1 MSNSNNCDEF
11 AELLDA
17 YHDAELSGSDLKM
30 VEEHLCSCKVCQNK
44 LAQLT
49 SLAAQLSSLPVVEP
63 SRDIVGSMEFN
74 FDFDFE
80 PSFEFSGADSA
91 MHGGERLDAYHD
103 GELTNEESIQ
113 LERHIASCADC
124 AQKLS
129 QIDKIVR
136 NIQQIPQITPKRDLV
151 SELDFN
157 CEPFI
162 PLLDAYLDGELSS
175 DEKTQVEQHISRCAV
190 CSEILAKTANLISGL
205 KSLPVLNPARD
216 IVGTLNLPAEI
227 TASTVSILP
236 AESLPSNKIVP
247 MKKSVWAGLGAI
259 AAAAAVLL
267 FAVNQ
272 QVIVPS
278 STVANRPTT
287 QHDQSPSILADRTAP
302 SEQVQVAAT
311 TQPGSS
317 EASEATNTDTSW
329 PIDTKSNLVAN
340 AEQGAN
346 TAAKTNNAGSKSTV
360 PQATG
365 THSAIQEVPAPAAL
379 ASIQDTSFNEL
390 ASLETNEGVADALG
404 IATDEDG
411 LYDIKI

>member
-17 YHDAELSGSDLKM
+17 YHDAELSGSDLKR
-30 VEEHLCSCKVCQNK
+30 VEEHLSSCKGCQNK

-74 FDFDFE
+74 FDFE
-80 PSFEFSGADSA
+80 PSFEFSSADSA

-103 GELTNEESIQ
+103 GELTKEESIQ
-113 LERHIASCADC
+113 LERHIANCADC

-136 NIQQIPQITPKRDLV
+136 NIKHIPQIAPKRDLV

-157 CEPFI
+157 CEPII
-162 PLLDAYLDGELSS
+162 PLLDAYLDSELSS
-175 DEKTQVEQHISRCAV
+175 DEKTQVEQHISRCAI
-190 CSEILAKTANLISGL
+190 CSATLARTANLIGGL

-236 AESLPSNKIVP
+236 AERTSANKIVP
-247 MKKSVWAGLGAI
+247 LKKSVWTGLGAV

-278 STVANRPTT
+278 NTVSKRSTT
-287 QHDQSPSILADRTAP
+287 QHDQGPSIVADRAAP
-302 SEQVQVAAT
+302 FEQAQVAVT
-311 TQPGSS
+311 TQPVSS
-317 EASEATNTDTSW
+317 QASEATNTDTSW
-329 PIDTKSNLVAN
+329 PIDTKSHLVASS
-340 AEQGAN
+340 AEQGTN
-346 TAAKTNNAGSKSTV
+346 TAAKTNNAGSKQSAPLV
-360 PQATG
+360 TG
-365 THSAIQEVPAPAAL
+365 AHSAIQEVPAPAAV
-379 ASIQDTSFNEL
+379 ASMQDTSFNEL
-390 ASLETNEGVADALG
+390 ASLETNDGVADALG

>member
-17 YHDAELSGSDLKM
+17 YHDAELSGSDLKR

-49 SLAAQLSSLPVVEP
+49 SLAAQLSSLPLVEP
-63 SRDIVGSMEFN
+63 SCDIVGSMEFN

-103 GELTNEESIQ
+103 GELTKEESIQ

-136 NIQQIPQITPKRDLV
+136 SIQRIPQITPKRDLV
-151 SELDFN
+151 AELDFN

-190 CSEILAKTANLISGL
+190 CSETLAKTANLISGL

-227 TASTVSILP
+227 TASTVSIAP
-236 AESLPSNKIVP
+236 AESLSNKIVP
-247 MKKSVWAGLGAI
+247 MKKSAWAGLGAV

-287 QHDQSPSILADRTAP
+287 QHDQGPSLVADRSAP
-302 SEQVQVAAT
+302 TEQTQVAAT
-311 TQPGSS
+311 TLPVSS
-317 EASEATNTDTSW
+317 QLSEATNTDTSW
-329 PIDTKSNLVAN
+329 PIDTKSNFVAR

-346 TAAKTNNAGSKSTV
+346 PRAKTSNAGPKSTT
-360 PQATG
+360 PQLTG
-365 THSAIQEVPAPAAL
+365 AHSAFQEVPAPAAV
-379 ASIQDTSFNEL
+379 ASMQDTSFNEL
-390 ASLETNEGVADALG
+390 ASLETNDGVADALG